1 MSTSKILFCFWP
13 KETNKNP
20 SHNLALYKAVL
31 ARMLCYLSKKYG
43 SKKII
48 IMYTSFSQIWHA
60 FSDGL
65 DWVLKKLGFVHINE
79 CKKWRKS
86 LFNSISCIDLSNREN
101 PISETQLIS
110 KKYLVLLELLFFSIQ
125 TLCVGWKF
133 FPYWFSHFHVNW
145 HHPMP
150 KMYSL

>member
-1 MSTSKILFCFWP
+1 MQKCSSFFFYLSECSMQGYGCHKMSTSKILFCFWP

-31 ARMLCYLSKKYG
+31 ARVLCYLSKKYG

-110 KKYLVLLELLFFSIQ
+110 KKYLVL
-125 TLCVGWKF
+125 
-133 FPYWFSHFHVNW
+133 
-145 HHPMP
+145 
-150 KMYSL
+150 